1 MSKGV
6 NKVILIGNCGQDPE
20 VRYMPN
26 GEAVANVSLGVSES
40 WNDSQ
45 GQKQERTEWC
55 RLVFYRKLA
64 EVVGKYIRKGSK
76 IYVEGKLKTHDWQD
90 KDGQKRYTTEIIVN
104 ELQMLDGKPQ
114 TQGMQQNQAWGAPQ
128 NQGTQ
133 SQSPVPQG
141 NPAQRGYNYAN
152 ARNTPSQ
159 EPPMDFDDDIPF

>member
-1 MSKGV
+1 M
-6 NKVILIGNCGQDPE
+6 ILIGNCGQDPE

-45 GQKQERTEWC
+45 GKKQERTEWC

-90 KDGQKRYTTEIIVN
+90 KDGQKRYTTEVVIH
-104 ELQMLDGKPQ
+104 EMQMLDGKPQ
-114 TQGMQQNQAWGAPQ
+114 DNSYLADQAQAAQRQQQAAPQ
-128 NQGTQ
+128 RQA
-133 SQSPVPQG
+133 PPQQQQRQA
-141 NPAQRGYNYAN
+141 PPQQQQQQRGYALNQPQAPQY
-152 ARNTPSQ
+152 RR
-159 EPPMDFDDDIPF
+159 

>member
-45 GQKQERTEWC
+45 GKKQERTEWC

-76 IYVEGKLKTHDWQD
+76 IYVEGKLRTHEWQD

-104 ELQMLDGKPQ
+104 ELQMLDGKSQGSQPANNSAQPKPSPPQ
-114 TQGMQQNQAWGAPQ
+114 SN
-128 NQGTQ
+128 
-133 SQSPVPQG
+133 
-141 NPAQRGYNYAN
+141 NPPGGYNYAA
-152 ARNTPSQ
+152 ARNMPSQ